1 MNTFSLVVEHI
12 ESFSKQNFERVL
24 KTFFNLSIF
33 VMLGLSNSLHGLANM
48 GVNASTNQQLL
59 KSLVDL
65 IEINETIVS
74 QMNDQEITNTI
85 YSYVYND
92 FITNKIML
100 FFWIVC
106 IFAVFLYILYYE
118 ILLD

>member
-1 MNTFSLVVEHI
+1 
-12 ESFSKQNFERVL
+12 
-24 KTFFNLSIF
+24 
-33 VMLGLSNSLHGLANM
+33 M

-65 IEINETIVS
+65 IESNETILS
-74 QMNDQEITNTI
+74 EMNDQEIANTI

-92 FITNKIML
+92 YITNKIML

-106 IFAVFLYILYYE
+106 IFAVFLYILHYE
-118 ILLD
+118 NIIRLT

>member
-1 MNTFSLVVEHI
+1 MKRGLFFLLSEMNTFSLVVEYI

-48 GVNASTNQQLL
+48 GVNATTNVQLL

-65 IEINETIVS
+65 IEINQNVLS
-74 QMNDQEITNTI
+74 KMNDQDIANTI
-85 YSYVYND
+85 HSCVYHN
-92 FITNKIML
+92 
-100 FFWIVC
+100 
-106 IFAVFLYILYYE
+106 Y
-118 ILLD
+118 